1 MHIATLFWR
10 DLRARLRDRS
20 ALVLAVLAP
29 AALMTVLSFLSNGP
43 DVEQIPVGVV
53 AGVDPVSQALQQGPL
68 AALETD
74 ETLKVR
80 PFDDEG
86 ALRAAVE
93 DGTVAAGVVVSA
105 DGTAIRVL
113 ADPGAPIASAILQ
126 AVSRSTAITVDG
138 VGHAVAA
145 EHQLGAST
153 PPEEVAQAVISSP
166 STAAMADA
174 SQSAD
179 GIDPKTQVAAGMAT
193 FFLFFTVQFGVLG
206 LLEERRVGTL
216 PRILAAPVPPWQV
229 VASKVLVSLAIGL
242 ASMTFLVVFATLLL
256 GASFGSPVGV
266 GLLVV
271 GGVLAAVSTAS
282 FVVGT
287 ARTAEQA
294 GAVQAGVALVLGIL
308 GGSFFSMA
316 RSGGIAAVATK
327 LTPHYWFN
335 EGLVR
340 LTGGQGWTAALLP
353 FGILLLFAVVVGIPG
368 LLLAGRRV
376 RP

>member
-105 DGTAIRVL
+105 DGPAIRVL

-138 VGHAVAA
+138 
-145 EHQLGAST
+145 
-153 PPEEVAQAVISSP
+153 
-166 STAAMADA
+166 
-174 SQSAD
+174 
-179 GIDPKTQVAAGMAT
+179 
-193 FFLFFTVQFGVLG
+193 
-206 LLEERRVGTL
+206 
-216 PRILAAPVPPWQV
+216 
-229 VASKVLVSLAIGL
+229 
-242 ASMTFLVVFATLLL
+242 
-256 GASFGSPVGV
+256 
-266 GLLVV
+266 
-271 GGVLAAVSTAS
+271 
-282 FVVGT
+282 
-287 ARTAEQA
+287 
-294 GAVQAGVALVLGIL
+294 
-308 GGSFFSMA
+308 
-316 RSGGIAAVATK
+316 
-327 LTPHYWFN
+327 
-335 EGLVR
+335 
-340 LTGGQGWTAALLP
+340 
-353 FGILLLFAVVVGIPG
+353 
-368 LLLAGRRV
+368 
-376 RP
+376 

>member
-53 AGVDPVSQALQQGPL
+53 AGVDQLSSALQQGPL
-68 AALETD
+68 AALESD

-80 PFDDEG
+80 PYADED

-93 DGTVAAGVVVSA
+93 DGDIDAGVVVAA
-105 DGTAIRVL
+105 DGTAITVL

-138 VGHAVAA
+138 VGHAVVA
-145 EHQLGAST
+145 EQQLGGST
-153 PPEEVAQAVISSP
+153 SPEQVAQAVVGSP
-166 STAAMADA
+166 ATAEMADA

-242 ASMTFLVVFATLLL
+242 ASMTFLVLFATLLL
-256 GASFGSPVGV
+256 GASFGSPLGV

-294 GAVQAGVALVLGIL
+294 GAIQAGVALVLGIL

-340 LTGGQGWTAALLP
+340 MTGGQGWTAALLP
-353 FGILLLFAVVVGIPG
+353 FGILLLFAVVVGVPG

>member
-53 AGVDPVSQALQQGPL
+53 AGVDQVSQALQQGPL
-68 AALETD
+68 AALESD

-80 PFDDEG
+80 PYADED
-86 ALRAAVE
+86 ALRSAVE
-93 DGTVAAGVVVSA
+93 DGKIDAGVVVSA
-105 DGTAIRVL
+105 DGTAITVL

-138 VGHAVAA
+138 VGHAVVA
-145 EHQLGAST
+145 EQQLGGST
-153 PPEEVAQAVISSP
+153 PPEQIAQALVSSP
-166 STAAMADA
+166 ATAEMTDA

-242 ASMTFLVVFATLLL
+242 ASMTFLVLFATLLL
-256 GASFGSPVGV
+256 GASFGSPIGV
-266 GLLVV
+266 ALLVV

-294 GAVQAGVALVLGIL
+294 GAIQAGVALVLGIL
-308 GGSFFSMA
+308 GGAFFSMA

-340 LTGGQGWTAALLP
+340 MTGGQGWTAALLP
-353 FGILLLFAVVVGIPG
+353 FGILLLFAAVVGIPG